1 MNQSTPPSNKPN
13 AAQYV
18 QSMAF
23 VSVGGQVGCLT
34 LVIVFVALF
43 GGLALDR
50 IFGTKPIFTIL
61 LLLGSAP
68 AALYLTFWVAMRSI
82 KNLTPPTPP
91 SPTRSRAGGEGQALP
106 QKEEDDSE

>member
-34 LVIVFVALF
+34 LVIVLVALF

-50 IFGTKPIFTIL
+50 IFGTKPVFTII

-68 AALYLTFWVAMRSI
+68 LALYLTFWVAMRSI
-82 KNLTPPTPP
+82 KNLTPPAPP
-91 SPTRSRAGGEGQALP
+91 AAGQDRP
-106 QKEEDDSE
+106 QNEEDDSE

>member
-34 LVIVFVALF
+34 LVIVLVALF

-50 IFGTKPIFTIL
+50 IFGTKPVFTII

-68 AALYLTFWVAMRSI
+68 LALYLTFWVAMRSI
-82 KNLTPPTPP
+82 KNLTPPA
-91 SPTRSRAGGEGQALP
+91 SPAAGQARP
-106 QKEEDDSE
+106 QNEEDDSE